1 MRNWQ
6 INAVGT
12 EEVAVLLFPRFSNHC
27 LANAVEPLRAAND
40 FLMREAYRWQYTTL
54 DGTPVASSSGLPVLP
69 HRCLQDHPGGEFLF
83 VASSYDV
90 RSYATP
96 ATSRA
101 LNEAARRF
109 RHIVGLDTGAWLM
122 AHASLLDGTQATV
135 HWDELV
141 AFSET
146 FVDVYAVEAKY
157 VIGRNVMTCGGAMTA
172 FDLVLELIGRRHG
185 EALKLEVASLFQ
197 HHSTVPIQHQLYV
210 NSASPLVSEALALMS
225 ANIETP
231 LQIADLAAR
240 VQTTQRGLNRA
251 FHAELG
257 APPQTV
263 YKRLRVAMARRYA
276 QQSNHSIAEIA
287 VRCGYRNAAAMTR
300 AFGEQYQISP
310 SALRSRLGE

>member
-40 FLMREAYRWQYTTL
+40 FLMREAYLWEYTTL

-101 LNEAARRF
+101 LNEAARRY

-122 AHASLLDGTQATV
+122 AHAGLLDGAQATV

-146 FVDVYAVEAKY
+146 FVDVDAVEAKY

-197 HHSTVPIQHQLYV
+197 HHSTVPIQHQLYGDRV
-210 NSASPLVSEALALMS
+210 SPLVSEALALMS

-240 VQTTQRGLNRA
+240 VQTTQRALNRA

-276 QQSNHSIAEIA
+276 QQSSHSIAEIA

-300 AFGEQYQISP
+300 AFGEQYQMSP
-310 SALRSRLGE
+310 SALRSRMGE